1 MARTASSLSADFQWL
16 STAYRP
22 SPTEVEAYA
31 RAITVAQG
39 DPPEMAELHRREA
52 ELQLWIWRNETRQPA
67 SRGRRRHSRALAAG
81 TEPASS

>member
-1 MARTASSLSADFQWL
+1 
-16 STAYRP
+16 
-22 SPTEVEAYA
+22 
-31 RAITVAQG
+31 
-39 DPPEMAELHRREA
+39 MAELHRREA